1 VSDMALAPIWGI
13 GAVVLAGLGL
23 ICLLLA
29 IATGR
34 WPVWLASYLFLLFAL
49 ALALLGGT
57 AGAQPAG
64 EWGVSEH
71 AGPWA
76 AVAAALDPMRAPAPD
91 PKGGK

>member
-1 VSDMALAPIWGI
+1 VSDLALAPMWGI

-23 ICLLLA
+23 VLLLLA

-34 WPVWLASYLFLLFAL
+34 WPVWLASYLVLLFAL

-71 AGPWA
+71 AAPR
-76 AVAAALDPMRAPAPD
+76 AVVATAWDPMKAPTPE
-91 PKGGK
+91 PKGDT

>member
-1 VSDMALAPIWGI
+1 VSDLALAPIWGI

-23 ICLLLA
+23 ILLLLA
-29 IATGR
+29 IVTGR
-34 WPVWLASYLFLLFAL
+34 WPIWLASYLVLLFAL

-71 AGPWA
+71 AAPWA
-76 AVAAALDPMRAPAPD
+76 AFAAAFDPMGAPAPE
-91 PKGGK
+91 PKGGT